1 MGEFLSHTSCWVTK
15 VPLVKDKTYLI
26 IGLFAPLL
34 FLIYGNIS
42 ILLLVLYYAFNLK
55 NKSCLNKISLQ
66 QTLMAFIAIMPI
78 IFALS
83 FLSKLILNEYSEQ
96 EMVIELKKD
105 IYKNFLTN
113 FFVILIIAPIF
124 EEIVF
129 RGLFYKALKNFTPF
143 IQASLISSIVFALIH
158 KNILSFM
165 ILLTLSLF
173 LTWIYERTNSILYP
187 ILAHSL
193 FNLTTIIFIL
203 VENHA

>member
-1 MGEFLSHTSCWVTK
+1 MTK
-15 VPLVKDKTYLI
+15 VSLVRDKTYLI
-26 IGLFAPLL
+26 IGLIAPIL
-34 FLIYGNIS
+34 FLLYGNIS
-42 ILLLVLYYAFNLK
+42 ILLLVLYYAFNLPNKFYLDKGSLK
-55 NKSCLNKISLQ
+55 NTFLG
-66 QTLMAFIAIMPI
+66 FIAIMPI
-78 IFALS
+78 IFTLS
-83 FLSKLILNEYSEQ
+83 FLSKLILHEFSEQ

-158 KNILSFM
+158 KNILSFT
-165 ILLTLSLF
+165 ILFTLSLF

-187 ILAHSL
+187 ILTHSL
-193 FNLTTIIFIL
+193 FNLTTILFIL

>member
-1 MGEFLSHTSCWVTK
+1 MTK
-15 VPLVKDKTYLI
+15 VSLVRDKTYLI

-34 FLIYGNIS
+34 FLLYGNIS
-42 ILLLVLYYAFNLK
+42 ILLLVLYYAFNLQ

-66 QTLMAFIAIMPI
+66 QTVMGFIAIMPI

-83 FLSKLILNEYSEQ
+83 FLSKFILNEYSEQ
-96 EMVIELKKD
+96 EMVIELKKN

-129 RGLFYKALKNFTPF
+129 RGLFYKALKNFTPL

-158 KNILSFM
+158 KNILSFT
-165 ILLTLSLF
+165 ILFTLSLF

>member
-1 MGEFLSHTSCWVTK
+1 MTK
-15 VPLVKDKTYLI
+15 VSLVRDKTYLI

-34 FLIYGNIS
+34 FLLYGNIS
-42 ILLLVLYYAFNLK
+42 ILLLVLYYAFNFQ
-55 NKSCLNKISLQ
+55 NKSYLSKRSLKK
-66 QTLMAFIAIMPI
+66 TLMAFIAIIPI
-78 IFALS
+78 IFTLS

-105 IYKNFLTN
+105 IYKNFFTN

-124 EEIVF
+124 EEVVF
-129 RGLFYKALKNFTPF
+129 RGLFYKALKNFAPF

-158 KNILSFM
+158 KNILSFT
-165 ILLTLSLF
+165 ILFTLSLF

>member
-1 MGEFLSHTSCWVTK
+1 MA
-15 VPLVKDKTYLI
+15 DNKT
-26 IGLFAPLL
+26 
-34 FLIYGNIS
+34 
-42 ILLLVLYYAFNLK
+42 ILK
-55 NKSCLNKISLQ
+55 
-66 QTLMAFIAIMPI
+66 M
-78 IFALS
+78 
-83 FLSKLILNEYSEQ
+83 
-96 EMVIELKKD
+96 KD

-143 IQASLISSIVFALIH
+143 IHASLISSIVFALIH
-158 KNILSFM
+158 KNILSFT
-165 ILLTLSLF
+165 ILFTLSLF